1 MLRVENHS
9 PSMAYGIN
17 HTPKANLGFTPG
29 TISGAGRSLVDRVQ
43 TPHGTLERTSNTTKM
58 GDVMLRK
65 GANYEATM
73 ALLNKVDHQIG
84 MFDPSTGMMNYQG
97 PSGENVTVRPILGK
111 TARDQAQA
119 LAGSGDRS
127 PVAWIEVDGKTKLAV
142 FDTSTRELK
151 FENHNND
158 TMRMGRKMV
167 ESGVDTA
174 ATRALLQA
182 VGAKTDRYDQY
193 TGEMTFDVEGRDVT
207 VTPILNEAQRNIARV
222 MVPKGSYPVATMT
235 MAGETKFLV
244 HNTATGKIEKLS
256 ILHDLPENI
265 ADYKLHGE
273 VPHSLKG
280 VNAAMANNGVPVLL
294 RLSVIAYLKEQG
306 VSSVITAPSEGRF
319 MVTLTSGETFGT
331 GS

>member
-9 PSMAYGIN
+9 PSMSYGID
-17 HTPKANLGFTPG
+17 HTPKTNLGFTPG
-29 TISGAGRSLVDRVQ
+29 TISGTGRSLVDRVQ
-43 TPHGTLERTSNTTKM
+43 TPYGIIEKTSDTTKM

-65 GANYEATM
+65 GANYAATM
-73 ALLNKVDHQIG
+73 SLLEKIGHQDG
-84 MFDPSTGMMNYQG
+84 LFNPSTGTMDYQG
-97 PSGENVTVRPILGK
+97 PGGENVTVSPILGQ

-127 PVAWIEVDGKTKLAV
+127 PVAWVEVDGQTKLAV
-142 FDTSTRELK
+142 FDTSTQELK
-151 FENHNND
+151 FENHSSD

-174 ATRALLQA
+174 ATRALLSA
-182 VGAKTDRYDQY
+182 VGKKTDRYDQY
-193 TGEMTFDVEGRDVT
+193 TGEMTFDVEGSDVT

-256 ILHDLPENI
+256 ILHDLPANI

-273 VPHSLKG
+273 IPHNLKG
-280 VNAAMANNGVPVLL
+280 VNAAMATNGVPMTL
-294 RLSVIAYLKEQG
+294 RSSVVAYLMEQG
-306 VSSVITAPSEGRF
+306 VSSVMTAASEGRF